1 MSQQPESMG
10 VELPPELAKDPEAL
24 ERVRRIMESP
34 SYRLA
39 EQDLDLL
46 AREETTPVRLLLEY
60 LKPQMALREEGIR
73 STIVLFGGTRIIE
86 PAAARRQLEEARAA
100 SAAAP
105 GDAALEQRMRIAE
118 RVEAKS
124 HYYDVAREFAER
136 ISRASQRE
144 LQRDYVIVTGGG
156 PGVMEAGNRGAAD
169 VGAKSIGLNITLPR
183 EQFPNSYITPE
194 LCFQFHYFAL
204 RKMHFLRL
212 AAGLVAFPGGYGT
225 LDELFDTLC
234 LIQTRKMDPVP
245 VVLVGEA
252 FWRGMIDFDHMVAEG
267 VIAPRDVEL
276 VSYAETADDIMK
288 RLEDWYGLAPDE
300 EARPEI
306 LAERRRQAAA
316 AWNAS

>member
-124 HYYDVAREFAER
+124 HYYEVAREFAER

-144 LQRDYVIVTGGG
+144 RQRDYVIVTGGG

-212 AAGLVAFPGGYGT
+212 AAALVAFPGGYGT

>member
-124 HYYDVAREFAER
+124 HYYEVAREFAER

-144 LQRDYVIVTGGG
+144 HQRDYVIVTGGG

>member
-73 STIVLFGGTRIIE
+73 STIVLFGGTRVIE

-144 LQRDYVIVTGGG
+144 LQRDYVLVTGGG

-306 LAERRRQAAA
+306 LAERRR
-316 AWNAS
+316 